1 MQITKQQALTVGT
14 KDGFL
19 TALFAVL
26 SYAVLTLGGWLL
38 SALPGI
44 NLGRWEPVKI
54 PLVLILTAL
63 LKGKDRAV
71 HEDPTNPATGL
82 VKL

>member
-1 MQITKQQALTVGT
+1 MAITQKKANNTGL

-26 SYAVLTLGGWLL
+26 SYAGLTLGGWII

-44 NLGRWEPVKI
+44 DLGKWEPIKLPI
-54 PLVLILTAL
+54 VLIVTAL

-71 HEDPTNPATGL
+71 HEDPTTPATGL
-82 VKL
+82 IKL